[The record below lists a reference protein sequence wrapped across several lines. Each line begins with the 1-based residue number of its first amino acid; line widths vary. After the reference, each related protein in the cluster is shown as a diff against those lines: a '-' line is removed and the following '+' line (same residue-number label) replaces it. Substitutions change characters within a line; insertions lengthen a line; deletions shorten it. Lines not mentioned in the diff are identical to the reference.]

1 MDKKVIYSGIQPT
14 GCLTLGNYIGA
25 VSNWLKL
32 QEDDNN
38 QCIFSVVDLHALT
51 LRQVP
56 AEYRARNLSFF
67 AQYLALGV
75 DPKKSIIYFQSH
87 VHEHAEL
94 AWVLNCYTYVGEM
107 NRMTQFKDKSEKHA
121 DNVNMGLMDYPVL
134 MAADILL
141 YNTDIVPVGV
151 DQKQHIEITRD
162 IAQRFN
168 GIYSPMFTIP
178 EPYINKVGARIMS
191 LQDPTSKMSKSDI
204 NPNATISLID
214 SKDDIMRKFRRAV
227 TDSDTRVYL
236 SEDKP
241 GISNLLAIYAACKNI
256 DIQQAEKE
264 CSNLNYAQF
273 KECVGEAVCEVLL
286 PVKTEYAR
294 LIADKGYLMQ
304 IASDG
309 ANRASEIARKTLRK
323 VYKKIG
329 LVQL

>member
-32 QEDDNN
+32 QEDENN

-51 LRQVP
+51 VRQVP

-107 NRMTQFKDKSEKHA
+107 NRMTQYKDKSEKHA

-141 YNTDIVPVGV
+141 YNTDLVPIGA
-151 DQKQHIEITRD
+151 DQKQHLEIARD

-168 GIYSPMFTIP
+168 GIYSPTFTIP

-191 LQDPTSKMSKSDI
+191 LQDPTSKMSKSDV

-227 TDSDTRVYL
+227 TDSDTRVCL

-273 KECVGEAVCEVLL
+273 KETVGEAVCEVLL
-286 PVKTEYAR
+286 PVKTEYDR

-304 IASDG
+304 IASEG
-309 ANRASEIARKTLRK
+309 AGRASEIARKTLRK

>member
-32 QEDDNN
+32 QEDENN

-51 LRQVP
+51 VRQVP

-107 NRMTQFKDKSEKHA
+107 NRMTQYKDKSEKHA

-141 YNTDIVPVGV
+141 YNTDLVPIGA
-151 DQKQHIEITRD
+151 DQKQHLEIARD

-168 GIYSPMFTIP
+168 GIYSPTFTIP

-214 SKDDIMRKFRRAV
+214 SEDDIMRKFRRAV
-227 TDSDTRVYL
+227 TDSDTRVCL

-273 KECVGEAVCEVLL
+273 KEAVGEAVCEVLL
-286 PVKTEYAR
+286 PVKTEYDR

-304 IASDG
+304 IASEG
-309 ANRASEIARKTLRK
+309 AGRASEIARKTLRK

>member
-67 AQYLALGV
+67 AQYLAMGV

-168 GIYSPMFTIP
+168 SIYSPTFTIP

-256 DIQQAEKE
+256 DIQQAQKE
-264 CSNLNYAQF
+264 CSALNYAQF

-286 PVKTEYAR
+286 SVKTEYDR

-304 IASDG
+304 VASDG

>member
-32 QEDDNN
+32 QEDENN

-51 LRQVP
+51 VRQVP

-107 NRMTQFKDKSEKHA
+107 NRMTQYKDKSEKHA

-141 YNTDIVPVGV
+141 YNTDLVPIGA
-151 DQKQHIEITRD
+151 DQKQHLEIARD

-168 GIYSPMFTIP
+168 GIYSPTFTIP

-227 TDSDTRVYL
+227 TDSDTRVCL

-273 KECVGEAVCEVLL
+273 KEAVGEAVCEVLL
-286 PVKTEYAR
+286 PVKTEYDR

-304 IASDG
+304 IASEG
-309 ANRASEIARKTLRK
+309 AGRASEIARKTLRK